1 MENLNDI
8 VIFVAVVQAR
18 GFSAAARKLNL
29 SPSYVSKRVR
39 SLEESLETQLL
50 KRSTHFLSLTESGEA
65 FFRQCTEAL
74 ALLQGARTEAL
85 ERAEHIRG
93 TLRVFAALGFGE
105 YVLWRLV
112 AEFARKFP
120 EINIELGIGL
130 RATNVLETGSDI
142 AIRSADLPDSSLE
155 RRELGVLNYHICA
168 ASDYL
173 ERAGTPAT
181 QRDLAR
187 FNCLIHTAHYP
198 ADRWKFWNDGKEI
211 MVEVSGNL
219 RSNSG
224 VVIHGACVEGLGIAR
239 LPHYIAEDEL
249 RRGRL
254 RELFPGQHIFQ
265 RSLKAFYPRMKHV
278 PTKITTFLDFIE
290 SRLRPDFRGNSVL
303 SPAIPEAEGGR
314 QSVTAAEDG

>member
-8 VIFVAVVQAR
+8 VIFVAVVQAK
-18 GFSAAARKLNL
+18 GFSAAARQLNL

-50 KRSTHFLSLTESGEA
+50 KRSTHYLSLTELGEA

-74 ALLQGARTEAL
+74 DLLQGARTDVL

-112 AEFARKFP
+112 AEFARQFP
-120 EINIELGIGL
+120 EINVELGIGL

-168 ASDYL
+168 APGYL
-173 ERAGTPAT
+173 AQAGTPAT
-181 QRDLAR
+181 PRDLPR
-187 FNCLIHTAHYP
+187 FNCLIHTAHHP
-198 ADRWKFWNDGKEI
+198 ADRWKFSEGGREI
-211 MVEVSGNL
+211 MVDVTGNL

-224 VVIHGACVEGLGIAR
+224 VVIHGACMEGLGIAR
-239 LPHYIAEDEL
+239 LPHYIVEQEL
-249 RRGRL
+249 RRGTL
-254 RELFPGQHIFQ
+254 TELFHGRHLFQ
-265 RSLKAFYPRMKHV
+265 RSLKAFYPRSKHV

-290 SRLRPDFRGNSVL
+290 ARLRADSSANPAT
-303 SPAIPEAEGGR
+303 SPAITSAPGRHGRVVAGG
-314 QSVTAAEDG
+314 D